1 MKRHRLSSCCV
12 LLIAS
17 VFFFFGG
24 SCQKRNV
31 TTLCKNQIVPVDHSQ
46 KTNNQYVI
54 FCNLGHDGS
63 KCKGCLMMD
72 GHMVHVD
79 CQGAGEMCRK
89 ASRVSLISTDTTLYA
104 TTLDTVGFTDLDI
117 LNMPSRS
124 FSLEIDEG
132 VYSYLNVP
140 AQLVYRDTATK
151 QFTFTGLSFTG
162 RPLYGNN

>member
-1 MKRHRLSSCCV
+1 
-12 LLIAS
+12 
-17 VFFFFGG
+17 
-24 SCQKRNV
+24 
-31 TTLCKNQIVPVDHSQ
+31 
-46 KTNNQYVI
+46 
-54 FCNLGHDGS
+54 
-63 KCKGCLMMD
+63 MMD

-132 VYSYLNVP
+132 VYSYLNIP
-140 AQLVYRDTATK
+140 AQVVYRDNTTL
-151 QFTFTGLSFTG
+151 QFTLTGLSFTG